1 MSLGMGETDRQT
13 NGSQHCTMPPYGRGI
28 TITHTTHGYLH
39 WVSFK
44 HQRTAANWTHYHW
57 NVSTSAVSASASYTP
72 TAAQP
77 FNFHATQ
84 KPLIYVHV
92 HTDMPTIPHQQMQM
106 MTYFLETA
114 KWLKRNCQTAV
125 FTWYLMC
132 VTNSVGV
139 KSYSYSQCTLLFI
152 ILIALLL
159 SFNRYPNNTVTQ
171 SSHITQAILCPNS
184 IPLTPSP

>member
-28 TITHTTHGYLH
+28 TITHTTQGYLH

-84 KPLIYVHV
+84 KPLIYVHL
-92 HTDMPTIPHQQMQM
+92 HTDMPTIPAPTDANDDIFPRDSKMAQ
-106 MTYFLETA
+106 TKLS
-114 KWLKRNCQTAV
+114 NCSIYLV
-125 FTWYLMC
+125 FNVCYKFC
-132 VTNSVGV
+132 S
-139 KSYSYSQCTLLFI
+139 SEIIFI
-152 ILIALLL
+152 FPMHPLIH
-159 SFNRYPNNTVTQ
+159 NTH
-171 SSHITQAILCPNS
+171 SIITVI
-184 IPLTPSP
+184 